1 MFEKLSMRPATLNDS
16 EAILYWRNT
25 EQARRF
31 SRNQTIVD
39 SYIHQ
44 QWIEEKLSEESNS
57 IINIFLDE
65 SLPIGMTRLDCVDCD
80 TAEISIVVDP
90 LFHNKGYGFKM
101 LLLTKDLAF
110 NKLGIKKILA
120 SVHSN
125 NLSSIHLFNKVGFV
139 LASKSEYFND
149 YELRCP

>member
-16 EAILYWRNT
+16 EAILFWRNT
-25 EQARRF
+25 EEARRF
-31 SRNQTIVD
+31 SRNQGIIE
-39 SYIHQ
+39 SCMHNK
-44 QWIEEKLSEESNS
+44 WIEEKLSEESNS
-57 IINIFLDE
+57 IINIFLHE
-65 SLPIGMTRLDCVDCD
+65 NLQIGMTRLDCVDPE

-110 NKLGIKKILA
+110 NKLGIKKICA
-120 SVHSN
+120 SVHSS

-139 LASKSEYFND
+139 LAGKSESFND
-149 YELRCP
+149 YELRCS